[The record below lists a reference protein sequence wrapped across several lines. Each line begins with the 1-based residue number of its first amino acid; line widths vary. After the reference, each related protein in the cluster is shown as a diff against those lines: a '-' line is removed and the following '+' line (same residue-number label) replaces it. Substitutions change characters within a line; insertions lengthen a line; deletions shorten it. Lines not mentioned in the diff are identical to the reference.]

1 MSVRYEVV
9 LLGNSLIDMTTI
21 EYLFK
26 VINMHLPKKK
36 KKMMNHLLV
45 MIFI

>member
-26 VINMHLPKKK
+26 VINTCQKKK
-36 KKMMNHLLV
+36 K
-45 MIFI
+45 